1 MKLINQEIWLAYPNI
16 KRLCGDDPD
25 PLKQRVTFPV
35 KISLGLARLAARLQ
49 GPYTVIERERAKLVK
64 KYGVMDEAKKK
75 ITVASDGETASKFAL
90 ELSELLMAE
99 WPDDISIEKVAIPQ
113 KMSGKCEHCG
123 QPMDIVVLIEPQILI
138 PLAEHFVE
146 VV

>member
-16 KRLCGDDPD
+16 MRLC
-25 PLKQRVTFPV
+25 KVTFPV
-35 KISLGLARLAARLQ
+35 KVGLGLARLAARLQ
-49 GPYTVIERERAKLVK
+49 GPYVVIERERAQLVK
-64 KYGVMDEAKKK
+64 KYGVVDEAKTK
-75 ITVASDGETASKFAL
+75 ITVPPDSDVAHAFAL

-99 WPDDISIEKVAIPQ
+99 WHEDLQIEKVIIPQ
-113 KMSGKCEHCG
+113 KMIAKCEHCG
-123 QPMDIVVLIEPQILI
+123 HPMDIVVLIEPQILI